1 MKLFLSTA
9 LAIVLT
15 VFILFLT
22 SCSTSPLDT
31 VKYGYLDDCPDY
43 TMEELVE
50 SYFDNPKWES
60 FIADD
65 GRNYVNVTG
74 GLTLYDEPVQAL
86 LQFKIRDD
94 LFMVKVFEIEGET
107 MTDWDLIELLSNM
120 CDEAF

>member
-9 LAIVLT
+9 LAFVLT

-94 LFMVKVFEIEGET
+94 LFMVKVLEIEGET
-107 MTDWDLIELLSNM
+107 MTDDDLFELLSNM
-120 CDEAF
+120 CVEAF

>member
-1 MKLFLSTA
+1 
-9 LAIVLT
+9 
-15 VFILFLT
+15 
-22 SCSTSPLDT
+22 
-31 VKYGYLDDCPDY
+31 
-43 TMEELVE
+43 MEELVE

-107 MTDWDLIELLSNM
+107 MTDGDLFELLSNM
-120 CDEAF
+120 CVEAF

>member
-107 MTDWDLIELLSNM
+107 MTDGDLFEVLSNM
-120 CDEAF
+120 CVEAF

>member
-107 MTDWDLIELLSNM
+107 MTDGDLFELLSNM
-120 CDEAF
+120 CVEAF